1 MGLQPD
7 DRSFALEVYPVLSF
21 SSTGGAVA
29 TYNRMSDAAKAA
41 LLPLPPLSSRHAT
54 PDAFGEP
61 LDFGNWSNS
70 RDLFLHVFPRKLTML
85 TRRAVS
91 LLFDHWQVFFFLL
104 LCQFKQIDPPLIM
117 PFSVLFRIDSYR
129 QHLISTTSTHNHD
142 DQPHPSRN
150 GRSGDE
156 QGRFNPPHGQ
166 TGGWEEQAASGVTS
180 VTSSPTMIDDGG
192 GLGEKAAGAGL

>member
-91 LLFDHWQVFFFLL
+91 LLFDHWQVFFFYCYASLNKL
-104 LCQFKQIDPPLIM
+104 TLPLSCLSQCY
-117 PFSVLFRIDSYR
+117 SVLI
-129 QHLISTTSTHNHD
+129 
-142 DQPHPSRN
+142 
-150 GRSGDE
+150 
-156 QGRFNPPHGQ
+156 
-166 TGGWEEQAASGVTS
+166 VTDN
-180 VTSSPTMIDDGG
+180 T
-192 GLGEKAAGAGL
+192 

>member
-1 MGLQPD
+1 
-7 DRSFALEVYPVLSF
+7 
-21 SSTGGAVA
+21 
-29 TYNRMSDAAKAA
+29 
-41 LLPLPPLSSRHAT
+41 
-54 PDAFGEP
+54 
-61 LDFGNWSNS
+61 
-70 RDLFLHVFPRKLTML
+70 
-85 TRRAVS
+85 
-91 LLFDHWQVFFFLL
+91 
-104 LCQFKQIDPPLIM
+104 M

-192 GLGEKAAGAGL
+192 GLGEKAAGAGLENSHVKSTHGLVLEDVDEDAEDDNATTRDELIMLARDNPIWMEELRRYLQEEEKEIDQMKNERVARLARWRDDIAIQPT